1 MTELPPTHPAA
12 DLFPLLGETELA
24 ELADDI
30 HARGLTHPVWFYDD
44 PTEGHLLLDGRNRWL
59 ACHLVGIDPE
69 VRWFHGDELE
79 AAEFAVSENVRR
91 RHLTTGQKA
100 AVAYESLP
108 IFEAA
113 MAKRKARMMAEAA
126 SKRERDERGRLKPS
140 EESEPHQMRADL
152 PASGDGES
160 GPPDPEYS
168 DVVTPPELVPVGNT
182 EPARPRARD
191 QAAKKAG
198 TSGRA
203 TAQYKRIVEQAPDL
217 AAKVKNKEMALDRA
231 ERIIRDREAERRR
244 IEQARREAA
253 AEPAPSRVDIR
264 HGDFREVLAD
274 VSNVDAVITDPPYP
288 AEFLP
293 LLADLAAWADKV
305 LTPDGVLAVLIGQT
319 HLPEVYR
326 LLDGHRSYRWTG
338 CYLTEG
344 PGYVS
349 HARKVQSSWKPLL
362 VYGRG
367 PRFGDIIRSEGS
379 NADAK
384 SNHKWG
390 QDYAAFHTIIERLT
404 QRGQTVADPFMGA
417 GTTLLA
423 AHALG
428 RHAIGCDIDATA
440 VQRSRERVGDG

>member
-12 DLFPLLGETELA
+12 ALFPMLDETELA
-24 ELADDI
+24 ELAEDI
-30 HARGLTHPVWFYDD
+30 RVRGLTHPVWFYED
-44 PTEGHLLLDGRNRWL
+44 PVDGRVLLDGRNRWL
-59 ACHLVGIDPE
+59 ACHRAGVEPD
-69 VRWFHGDELE
+69 VRWYRGDDPIG
-79 AAEFAVSENVRR
+79 FSISENVTR

-100 AVAYESLP
+100 AVAYKSLP
-108 IFEAA
+108 LYE
-113 MAKRKARMMAEAA
+113 AEAA
-126 SKRERDERGRLKPS
+126 KRRAHGKTAPGKSKELTQATLGADRPQAFDQPEQDTAKPKKL
-140 EESEPHQMRADL
+140 A
-152 PASGDGES
+152 
-160 GPPDPEYS
+160 
-168 DVVTPPELVPVGNT
+168 
-182 EPARPRARD
+182 PRARD
-191 QAAKKAG
+191 HAAKAAG
-198 TSGRA
+198 TSGRS
-203 TAQYKRIVEQAPDL
+203 TARYKRITEQAPDL
-217 AAKVKNKEMALDRA
+217 AEKVDDGMALDRA
-231 ERIIRDREAERRR
+231 ERIIRDREAEQRR

-253 AEPAPSRVDIR
+253 AAPQPTRVDVR
-264 HGDFREVLAD
+264 HGDFRDVLAD
-274 VSNVDAVITDPPYP
+274 LTDVDAIITDPPYP

-319 HLPEVYR
+319 YLPEVYR
-326 LLDGHRSYRWTG
+326 LLDGHRPYRWTA

-440 VQRSRERVGDG
+440 VQRTRERVGDG